1 MGRSIQCL
9 FIAAVCFA
17 VCTAEAQTA
26 ADYNA
31 AGVERY
37 NAQDW
42 DGAIEAFARAYD
54 IAPTNETVRRNLCN
68 TYQAKAHAIAK
79 TGEFGDVEVGA
90 RILEQAIRIDAGNP
104 APLIQLGSYYLRL
117 DWDTDA
123 VFKLQEALQLEPSN
137 LTAMELLGD
146 AHYKAND
153 LVSAVSTW
161 EYILEQ
167 GEDPGI
173 RQKLDKARRELD
185 VEGSYKSAGSQ
196 NFQISFAPG
205 TRYYEVNELTRILES
220 ARRDIGRKLGGVYP
234 VKTVQVIAYTATD
247 FSQATDLGE
256 HIGALYDGKIRV
268 PIENKAGE
276 RLPADEMRRRL
287 YHEYTHV
294 VVRELGG
301 ERVPWWLNEG
311 LAETLSNPLSDD
323 DRLALQEARDTAT
336 LFKLADLERGQLELL
351 DPASLSVAYRQSH
364 ATVDYLIN
372 RFGQRKMV
380 ALLQTLGAGIPADEA
395 LRQTYRRRYA
405 EIELEVNQTLPR
417 G

>member
-1 MGRSIQCL
+1 MGRTIHSL
-9 FIAAVCFA
+9 VIAAVCFA
-17 VCTAEAQTA
+17 ACAAEAQSA
-26 ADYNA
+26 ADYNE
-31 AGVERY
+31 AGVASY

-42 DGAIEAFARAYD
+42 DGAIEAFSRAYE
-54 IAPTNETVRRNLCN
+54 IAPANETVRRNLCN

-79 TGEFGDVEVGA
+79 TGEFGDVETGA
-90 RILEQAIRIDAGNP
+90 RILEQAIRIDAGNA

-117 DWDTDA
+117 DWDNDA
-123 VFKLQEALQLEPSN
+123 MFKLQEALQLEPEN
-137 LTAMELLGD
+137 RTAMELLGD
-146 AHYKAND
+146 AYYKSND
-153 LVSAVSTW
+153 LAAAVSTW
-161 EYILEQ
+161 EYLLQESDDADIQRKLE
-167 GEDPGI
+167 
-173 RQKLDKARRELD
+173 KARRELD
-185 VEGSYKSAGSQ
+185 VEGSYKSTDSR

-205 TRYYEVNELTRILES
+205 TRYYEVNELTRILEN

-276 RLPADEMRRRL
+276 RLPPDELRRRL

-294 VVRELGG
+294 VVREIGG

-311 LAETLSNPLSDD
+311 LAETLSNPLTED
-323 DRLALQEARDTAT
+323 DRLALQQARDSAV

-351 DPASLSVAYRQSH
+351 DPASLSIAYRQSH

-380 ALLQTLGAGIPADEA
+380 ALLQTLATGIPADDA